1 MDPII
6 IAIIIVL
13 CQYPIAVLTL
23 MKLFRCRLEKTQTI
37 VWNFAI
43 VLIPFLGSAI
53 FWIYYLIAKNKIK
66 ENVEKKRQMPP
77 LGFDDEKEEEA
88 EDGVK
93 IGDDPDGT
101 EDAAENE

>member
-37 VWNFAI
+37 VWNFVI

-66 ENVEKKRQMPP
+66 ENVEKKRRMPP
-77 LGFDDEKEEEA
+77 LGFDDEKEEDA
-88 EDGVK
+88 ETDGEKSDESDVS
-93 IGDDPDGT
+93 DDG
-101 EDAAENE
+101 AGNE